1 MPRLVRMTHTG
12 PIKIEPSE
20 KPIFVC
26 ACGLS
31 RTYPICDGT
40 HKACRETEKDAA
52 ALYVYD
58 ADRRFIIE
66 TRRDEPQ
73 APLTPPSEGMTTPQ

>member
-1 MPRLVRMTHTG
+1 MPRLVRIAHNG

-20 KPIFVC
+20 KPIWVC

-31 RTYPICDGT
+31 RTYPICDGA
-40 HKACRETEKDAA
+40 HKACRQTEPDPA

-58 ADRRFIIE
+58 ADRRVIVE
-66 TRRDEPQ
+66 TRQDDPPQ
-73 APLTPPSEGMTTPQ
+73 PQQQ